1 MSPIPAAVTD
11 ALAARGL
18 RLSLLVRAGSKS
30 YGLDDAASDDDY
42 LGVFLAPLRAFVSL
56 RGPGPA
62 SETGNDP
69 DFTLHELGKFCRL
82 ALQGNPAVLE
92 TLWNDD
98 VLSRDAW
105 GRELRERRSAF
116 LHRDGLRVYVRYAES
131 QLKKMARGGALHAK
145 GGSYNGKFGAHLIR
159 LLHAGIGLAASG
171 EVQVRVPAALAEEL
185 RAIKRGEISMDEVLR
200 RALPLLE
207 RLARLSETN
216 VLPPKPDVAA
226 IDDLV
231 VRARMS
237 G

>member
-1 MSPIPAAVTD
+1 MLPTPVSD
-11 ALAARGL
+11 ALAARGR

-30 YGLDDAASDDDY
+30 YGLDDASSDDDY
-42 LGVFLAPLRAFVSL
+42 LGVFLDPFRAFVSL
-56 RGPGPA
+56 NGPGPD

-69 DFTLHELGKFCRL
+69 DFTLHEFGKFCRL
-82 ALQGNPAVLE
+82 ALKGNPAILE

-98 VLSRDAW
+98 VLSQDAW
-105 GRELRERRSAF
+105 GRELRERRTSF
-116 LHRDGLRVYVRYAES
+116 LHRDGLRVYVSYAEA

-159 LLHAGIGLAASG
+159 LLHAGITLAAGG
-171 EVQVRVPAALAEEL
+171 EVQVRVPPELAEEL
-185 RAIKRGEISMDEVLR
+185 RAIKRGEVSMDAVIR

-207 RLARLSETN
+207 RLSRLSATN
-216 VLPPKPDVAA
+216 TLPPKPDVAA